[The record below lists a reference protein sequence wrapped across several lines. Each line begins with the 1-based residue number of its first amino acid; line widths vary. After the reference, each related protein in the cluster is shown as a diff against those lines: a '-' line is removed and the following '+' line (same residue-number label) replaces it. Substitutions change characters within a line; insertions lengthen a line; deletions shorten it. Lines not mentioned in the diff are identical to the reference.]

1 MIKRAEFMKNGWD
14 YTVIYLFWIFPIYIY
29 KR

>member
-1 MIKRAEFMKNGWD
+1 MIKRCDFMKNGWD
-14 YTVIYLFWIFPIYIY
+14 YTVIYLFWIFPIYIH